1 MVKKFIIYF
10 SIIFI
15 VVFLILNSRFVSA
28 QIKFAFFENHNP
40 EIPVVVNEKTKT
52 VASKLPITNSKVYT
66 LKIPAI
72 GVEAPIVLEK
82 RTDQDSIFKSLEKGV
97 VHFVDSPLPGQKGA
111 SIILGHSSAYPWYK
125 GGYGSIF
132 ALLGKLKTG
141 DLFYVENGDQV
152 LTYQIKNS
160 LIFNPLSDN
169 SKIDEFAKTDGSAII
184 LISCWP
190 VGTNYQRIAVRAELI

>member
-28 QIKFAFFENHNP
+28 QIKFAFSNNSETLNSQK
-40 EIPVVVNEKTKT
+40 EEVQLIKT
-52 VASKLPITNSKVYT
+52 KLPIAQSNQFL

-82 RTDQDSIFKSLEKGV
+82 RVDQDSIFKSLEKGV

-125 GGYGSIF
+125 GNYGSVF

-141 DLFYVENGDQV
+141 DLFYVENGDKV

-169 SKIDEFAKTDGSAII
+169 SKIDEFVKTDGSAII

>member
-28 QIKFAFFENHNP
+28 QIKFAFSNNSETLNSQK
-40 EIPVVVNEKTKT
+40 EEVQLIKT
-52 VASKLPITNSKVYT
+52 KLPIAQSNQFL

-82 RTDQDSIFKSLEKGV
+82 RVDQDSIFKSLEKGV

-125 GGYGSIF
+125 GNYGSVF
-132 ALLGKLKTG
+132 ALLGKLKTD
-141 DLFYVENGDQV
+141 DLFYVENGDKV

-169 SKIDEFAKTDGSAII
+169 SKIDEFVKTDGSAII